1 MTDIQI
7 RSFLTVAKT
16 GSFSRAAELLFLSQS
31 SVSRNVN
38 ELEKDWGFKLFD
50 RRSNSVTLTEAGRVM
65 FDFFTKASESYSG
78 ALKQAE
84 YASRAQKGFI
94 RIGLLDGQMMNEIMR
109 SAVFEMTKRSPGV
122 EVIFERLDY
131 GEIRS
136 KLISKELD
144 FAELPAESVVF
155 DNRCTVPLY
164 KYETYLIIPS
174 SSRYA
179 YQSNLSIS
187 LFLSDTLIIVNHG
200 EEHPRSLEA
209 MWVNECKKHG
219 VEPSIRYVSDIREQE
234 ILIELGEGIGVCNIN
249 HMMSNCPHT
258 SFVKLKELTPR
269 TFELVWN
276 RLNTNPQ
283 IPCFISCF
291 DPQPEKVI

>member
-16 GSFSRAAELLFLSQS
+16 ESFSRAAELLFLSQS

-38 ELEKDWGFKLFD
+38 ELEKEWEFKLFD
-50 RRSNSVTLTEAGRVM
+50 RSSNSVALTEAGRVM
-65 FDFFTKASESYSG
+65 YEFFSKASESYAD
-78 ALKQAE
+78 ALKRAE
-84 YASRAQKGFI
+84 YVSRAQKGLI

-109 SAVFEMTKRSPGV
+109 NAVFEMTRRSPGV
-122 EVIFERLDY
+122 EIIFERLDY
-131 GEIRS
+131 SEIRS

-144 FAELPAESVVF
+144 FAELPADSVVF
-155 DNRCTVPLY
+155 ENRCAIPLY

-174 SSRYA
+174 TSRYA

-187 LFLSDTLIIVNHG
+187 LFLNETLIIVGHG
-200 EEHPRSLEA
+200 EAQPRSPEP
-209 MWVNECKKHG
+209 MWVSECKKHG
-219 VEPSIRYVSDIREQE
+219 VEPNIRYVSDIREQE
-234 ILIELGEGIGVCNIN
+234 ILIELGEGVGVCNIN

-276 RLNTNPQ
+276 RLNSNPQ
-283 IPCFISCF
+283 ISSFISCF
-291 DPQPEKVI
+291 EPQPEKVI